1 MTDSCSYHL
10 KKGDSVQWSEGNR
23 QYDIFCGTDRLW
35 KSRTF
40 GIILDSHWMKPHGEK
55 KARPVRHK
63 ILWQNGDVTWD
74 SIVEIE
80 SLP

>member
-35 KSRTF
+35 KSRGITTHAVPIIAP
-40 GIILDSHWMKPHGEK
+40 GIINESRLKELADNRFIAIIPVIIAGVALKP
-55 KARPVRHK
+55 
-63 ILWQNGDVTWD
+63 
-74 SIVEIE
+74 
-80 SLP
+80 